1 MLTTGGGAMA
11 CVCRRNNEIAMHLG
25 KRLPAP
31 PTLVI
36 SLAVAIAL
44 LGVGLA
50 VWISFVRSRQRE
62 RSAKTPLRIVEAP
75 VLALLTVAVG
85 PGIVGVWTSDS
96 PFGSSEPRRLPRVA
110 GAFPADEFQR
120 SA

>member
-1 MLTTGGGAMA
+1 MA